1 MGKRIQR
8 SEDVPTFRH
17 TFAADPEDGHTDW
30 VEMKAH
36 FRLGD
41 RDAINSHMFVPKT
54 KFNPETGEDE
64 MTGGMRLD
72 TSLANVATLLR
83 AIVAWGGEGFST
95 NGETDEITM
104 ETVAGLSEDD
114 ARELVKALQARN
126 PKAVGPK
133 EKASVETPAT
143 NTSEA

>member
-1 MGKRIQR
+1 
-8 SEDVPTFRH
+8 
-17 TFAADPEDGHTDW
+17 
-30 VEMKAH
+30 
-36 FRLGD
+36 
-41 RDAINSHMFVPKT
+41 
-54 KFNPETGEDE
+54 
-64 MTGGMRLD
+64 
-72 TSLANVATLLR
+72 
-83 AIVAWGGEGFST
+83 VAWGGEGFST

-133 EKASVETPAT
+133 EKADAVTPAT